1 VLSKQY
7 KIKIVKSLFRYVKW
21 YSKCLVEVVPQQRK
35 VDLRQ
40 VVLHNQNLFIVEVDV
55 L

>member
-21 YSKCLVEVVPQQRK
+21 YSKCLVEVVPQQK
-35 VDLRQ
+35 QVDLKQ